1 MATMWNSI
9 NESGYVGATET
20 FSSIF
25 CQFVGIWDCMQ
36 KINTLFSVKR
46 SKIFSGKMLSWI
58 HTFTPKVHHEESETY
73 ASSPSKELRENNSAK
88 QFCCIFLY
96 CVGSSKHNKSSQW
109 ALNIVFPPS
118 CLIPNHYVLFYDL
131 FWANS
136 ISPPCEQ
143 LGICWVIN

>member
-25 CQFVGIWDCMQ
+25 CQFVGILDCMQ

-46 SKIFSGKMLSWI
+46 SKIFSGKNAELN
-58 HTFTPKVHHEESETY
+58 TPKVHLEESETY

-96 CVGSSKHNKSSQW
+96 CVGSRKHNKSSQW
-109 ALNIVFPPS
+109 ALNIVFPLLAWFQIIMS
-118 CLIPNHYVLFYDL
+118 YFMTCFGQIAYLLLLV
-131 FWANS
+131 NS
-136 ISPPCEQ
+136 
-143 LGICWVIN
+143 WVFVE

>member
-96 CVGSSKHNKSSQW
+96 CVGSSKHNKSSQS
-109 ALNIVFPPS
+109 ALNIVFPLLAWFQIIMS
-118 CLIPNHYVLFYDL
+118 YFMTCFGQIAYLLLV
-131 FWANS
+131 NS
-136 ISPPCEQ
+136 
-143 LGICWVIN
+143 WVFVE